1 MLTPTYE
8 NPGTTSHRLWR
19 LLHAISG
26 AALLC
31 LAVLPAVKA
40 DTAPGT
46 SQVISFGIVPQQSA
60 AKLARL
66 WTPILE
72 DLSGTTGYRIEFK
85 TAPNIPEFEQRLA
98 KGEYDV
104 AYMNPYHYTTF
115 NQKPGYRAFAR
126 AKDKRLKGIVVVRA
140 DSDYE
145 ELEDLA
151 GQILAFPS
159 PAAFAASIVTRA
171 TLQNRAIP
179 FEPKYVASH
188 DSVYRSVALGLY
200 PAGGGVMRTFNNTE
214 DDIRNQLRI
223 LWVSPGYT
231 PHAFAAHPR
240 LDSAVVE
247 RIQSAMIG
255 LEGSETGRALLE
267 SLKIEGIEAA
277 GDAEWN
283 DIRAMNLHLL
293 DNLLSPAP

>member
-72 DLSGTTGYRIEFK
+72 DLSATTGDRIEFR

-98 KGEYDV
+98 KGEYDM

-115 NQKPGYRAFAR
+115 NQHPGYRAFAR
-126 AKDKRLKGIVVVRA
+126 AKDKRLKGIVVVRV
-140 DSDYE
+140 DSDYR

-151 GQILAFPS
+151 GESLAFPS
-159 PAAFAASIVTRA
+159 PAAFAASIITRA

-214 DDIRNQLRI
+214 DDIRSQLRI
-223 LWVSPGYT
+223 LWDSPGYT

-247 RIQSAMIG
+247 RIQAAMIG

-267 SLKIEGIEAA
+267 SLKLKGIEAA
-277 GDAEWN
+277 DDAEWD
-283 DIRAMNLHLL
+283 DIRGMNLHLL
-293 DNLLSPAP
+293 DSLIAPAP

>member
-1 MLTPTYE
+1 MSTITHGRPWAT
-8 NPGTTSHRLWR
+8 GFCFWR
-19 LLHAISG
+19 LLLTISG
-26 AALLC
+26 AALLL

-46 SQVISFGIVPQQSA
+46 SPVISFGIVPQQSA

-66 WTPILE
+66 WTPMLE
-72 DLSGTTGYRIEFK
+72 DLSATTGYRIEFR
-85 TAPNIPEFEQRLA
+85 TAPNIPEFERRVA
-98 KGEYDV
+98 KGEYDI

-115 NQKPGYRAFAR
+115 NQQPGYRAFAR
-126 AKDKRLKGIVVVRA
+126 AKDKRLEGVVVVRA
-140 DSDYE
+140 DSDYQ
-145 ELEDLA
+145 ELKDLA
-151 GQILAFPS
+151 GQTLAFPS

-200 PAGGGVMRTFNNTE
+200 PAGGGVMRTFNNAE
-214 DDIRNQLRI
+214 DDIRSQLRI
-223 LWVSPGYT
+223 LWISPGYT
-231 PHAFAAHPR
+231 PHAFAAHPS
-240 LDSAVVE
+240 LDSGVVE

-267 SLKIEGIEAA
+267 SLKLMGIEPAD
-277 GDAEWN
+277 DAEWD

-293 DNLLSPAP
+293 DSLLSSAP

>member
-1 MLTPTYE
+1 
-8 NPGTTSHRLWR
+8 
-19 LLHAISG
+19 
-26 AALLC
+26 LLC
-31 LAVLPAVKA
+31 LPGLAQVKA

-46 SQVISFGIVPQQSA
+46 TPVISFGIVPQQSA

-66 WTPILE
+66 WTPVLE
-72 DLSGTTGYRIEFK
+72 NLSEMTGYRLEFK

-98 KGEYDV
+98 KGQYDM

-115 NQKPGYRAFAR
+115 NQQPGYRAFAR
-126 AKDKRLKGIVVVRA
+126 AKDKRLEGIIVVRT
-140 DSDYE
+140 DSDYR

-151 GQILAFPS
+151 GRTLAFPS

-171 TLQNRAIP
+171 TLQNRAIA

-200 PAGGGVMRTFNNTE
+200 PAGGGVMRTFSNVE
-214 DDIRNQLRI
+214 DDIHSQLRI

-255 LEGSETGRALLE
+255 LEDSDTGRALLE
-267 SLKIEGIEAA
+267 SLKLKGIEAA
-277 GDAEWN
+277 GDEGWD

-293 DNLLSPAP
+293 DDLIAPAP